1 MRDSLFWRFVTVAAI
16 AIGLYIGHGLH
27 VSSDV
32 PMPDPFFATSVYAGG
47 VSAMTEDTDYVV
59 TTSEDERM
67 AFVWELNGS
76 RAPQYH
82 AQAIAK
88 RLREDAHRLD

>member
-16 AIGLYIGHGLH
+16 AAGLYVGHGLH

-32 PMPDPFFATSVYAGG
+32 PMPEPFFATSVYAGG
-47 VSAMTEDTDYVV
+47 VSAMTEDTEYFV
-59 TTSEDERM
+59 TSSEDGRIV
-67 AFVWELNGS
+67 FVWEFNGG

-88 RLREDAHRLD
+88 R